1 MHQLLASYLTVWG
14 EGRGGGGKSNNKRET
29 PQPRIR
35 SLRGRAAWVDMLCL
49 LPGTD
54 NEALSRSCHSS
65 EPSMKKERPMPTAQ
79 YQTHAGGREW
89 AEQRNGNL
97 WKKETCEE
105 GEFLR
110 IIVPLEKPQSTNTVW
125 SVGNHQRGP
134 SGLTGTHRAPAF
146 GMTRLPPSSHLPRH
160 SSQPGFWGRTEGSR
174 ACGGPFPRAR
184 PRTPRPAAPRN
195 RTLQPANPQPLQLA
209 S

>member
-1 MHQLLASYLTVWG
+1 
-14 EGRGGGGKSNNKRET
+14 
-29 PQPRIR
+29 
-35 SLRGRAAWVDMLCL
+35 MLCL

-54 NEALSRSCHSS
+54 NEALSSSCHSG

-79 YQTHAGGREW
+79 YQTHAGGRKW

-105 GEFLR
+105 EEFLR
-110 IIVPLEKPQSTNTVW
+110 VTVPSEKPQSTNTVW
-125 SVGNHQRGP
+125 RIRNHQRGP

-146 GMTRLPPSSHLPRH
+146 GITRLPPSSHLPRH

-174 ACGGPFPRAR
+174 ACGGPFPHAR
-184 PRTPRPAAPRN
+184 PHTPRPAAPRN

-209 S
+209 IIIHFPARHELLKQGVRQAACNYCDDPWGPQGLWNNNILTFTHS